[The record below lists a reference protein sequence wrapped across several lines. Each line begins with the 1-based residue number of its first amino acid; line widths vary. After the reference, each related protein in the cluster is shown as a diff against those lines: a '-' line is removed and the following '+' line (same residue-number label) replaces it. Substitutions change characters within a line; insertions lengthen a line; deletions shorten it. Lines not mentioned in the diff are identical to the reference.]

1 VRSLSLVLTLCLLVG
16 CGSPTAARFGPDYE
30 EAFAPASGAVEQLD
44 AAWDDPTAARD
55 VARRFDEA
63 AGRLRDLEAPS
74 GAQDELDAVAS
85 AVAKLA
91 DNFASAADHYPAEDW
106 VLDAV
111 EVNAERLLDANQALQ
126 AAIERL

>member
-1 VRSLSLVLTLCLLVG
+1 MRSILLAVAAAVVVG

-30 EAFAPASGAVEQLD
+30 EAFAPVSGAVEQLG
-44 AAWDDPTAARD
+44 AAWDDPAAARD
-55 VARRFDEA
+55 VARRLDEA
-63 AGRLRDLEAPS
+63 AGNLRDLEAPS
-74 GAQDELDAVAS
+74 GAEDELDAVAR

-91 DNFASAADHYPAEDW
+91 ANFASAAENYPAEDW

-126 AAIERL
+126 LAIES

>member
-1 VRSLSLVLTLCLLVG
+1 MRSILLAVAAAVVVG

-30 EAFAPASGAVEQLD
+30 EAFAPVSGAVERFD

-55 VARRFDEA
+55 VARRLDEA
-63 AGRLRDLEAPS
+63 AGNLRELEAPS
-74 GAQDELDAVAS
+74 GAEDELDAVAS

-91 DNFASAADHYPAEDW
+91 DNFASAAAHYLAEDW

-126 AAIERL
+126 VAIES

>member
-1 VRSLSLVLTLCLLVG
+1 MRSILLAVAAALAVG

-30 EAFAPASGAVEQLD
+30 EAFAPVSGAVEQLD
-44 AAWDDPTAARD
+44 AAWDDPAAARD
-55 VARRFDEA
+55 VAHRLDEA
-63 AGRLRDLEAPS
+63 AGNLRELEAPS
-74 GAQDELDAVAS
+74 GAEDELDAVAS

-91 DNFASAADHYPAEDW
+91 DNFASAAEHYPAEDW

-126 AAIERL
+126 IAIES